1 MNWISAKDSLPPFNH
16 EVLYVAITDTGTRE
30 MMTGH
35 LGAQGWTHCCMFY
48 STMHLNENVI
58 VTHWM
63 ELPEFPDPHPLAN
76 VIDDPL
82 CPEYDEVQ
90 DRLNQQAIASGVNPV
105 VFIPPIAEAAVR
117 GTDRA
122 TEFAKKFCEDHKD
135 LLKRL
140 ADR

>member
-1 MNWISAKDSLPPFNH
+1 MNWISAKDKLPPFNH

-48 STMHLNENVI
+48 STMHLNESVI

-76 VIDDPL
+76 VID
-82 CPEYDEVQ
+82 
-90 DRLNQQAIASGVNPV
+90 AKAWAS
-105 VFIPPIAEAAVR
+105 
-117 GTDRA
+117 
-122 TEFAKKFCEDHKD
+122 KFCEENKD